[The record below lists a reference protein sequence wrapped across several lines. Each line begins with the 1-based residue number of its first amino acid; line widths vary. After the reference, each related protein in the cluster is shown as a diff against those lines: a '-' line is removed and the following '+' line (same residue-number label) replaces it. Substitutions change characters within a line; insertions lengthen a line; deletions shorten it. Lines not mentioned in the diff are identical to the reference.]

1 MRLGFGLTCLIATSL
16 LLLSGCQTLPA
27 GQPLPLKNPGFEERA
42 AEGNIPGWEIEQHV
56 GPPEEV
62 AYEVTMDAA
71 GASFGSSQ
79 SLRLTRL
86 TKQVYAVV
94 HQTVPVPS
102 DAAGKQLTFSAQLK
116 TRDVG
121 PDGWLM
127 TLTMNGADG
136 PMGRVMA
143 KPLTG
148 TSGWQKVDLAV
159 TVRPGTRSVAV
170 GFLLLDS
177 GTGWADDASLTLP

>member
-1 MRLGFGLTCLIATSL
+1 M
-16 LLLSGCQTLPA
+16 PA
-27 GQPLPLKNPGFEERA
+27 GRPLPLNNPGFEEQA
-42 AEGNIPGWEIEQHV
+42 TAENIPGWEIEQHV
-56 GPPEEV
+56 GPPGEV
-62 AYEVTMDAA
+62 AYDVTMDSA

-86 TKQVYAVV
+86 TKQAYALV

-102 DAAGKQLTFSAQLK
+102 DAAGKQLTFSARLK

-127 TLTMNGADG
+127 TVTMNSADG
-136 PMGRVMA
+136 RIGGVMS

-148 TSGWQKVDLAV
+148 TSGWQRVDLAV
-159 TVRPGTRSVAV
+159 TVRPGTRSVDV

>member
-1 MRLGFGLTCLIATSL
+1 MPVGR
-16 LLLSGCQTLPA
+16 Q
-27 GQPLPLKNPGFEERA
+27 LPLNNPGFEEQAA
-42 AEGNIPGWEIEQHV
+42 AESIPGWVIEEHV
-56 GPPEEV
+56 GPPGEV
-62 AYEVTMDAA
+62 AYEVTMDS

-86 TKQVYAVV
+86 TKQVYALV

-102 DAAGKQLTFSAQLK
+102 DAAGKQLTFSARLK

-121 PDGWLM
+121 PDGWVM
-127 TLTMNGADG
+127 MVAMNGAQG
-136 PMGRVMA
+136 CMGRVMS

-148 TSGWQKVDLAV
+148 TSGWQRVDLAV
-159 TVRPGTRSVAV
+159 TIRPGTRSVDV